1 MRYSRFKDSLK
12 AENRGRTSSPRVYTM
27 DNNLPQPLDRTFRI
41 GAWIARP
48 DSNELHS
55 LNKGGDV
62 RSLEP
67 RLMQLLCVLASA
79 PHRVFTRSELM
90 DRLWPRVVV
99 NDNSLTRAVSELRK
113 MLGDDGKSYIDTIP
127 KSGYRLAATC
137 VVATDEAMAAET
149 VHATTDRTPQPVPAD
164 LPHIAARHRLLTHL
178 LPTGAALSLLLA
190 VFAVV
195 LQMMPQETTRS
206 TELALA
212 D

>member
-1 MRYSRFKDSLK
+1 
-12 AENRGRTSSPRVYTM
+12 M
-27 DNNLPQPLDRTFRI
+27 DNNRPQPLDRTFRI

-67 RLMQLLCVLASA
+67 RLMQLLCILAAA
-79 PHRVFTRSELM
+79 PQRVFTRSELM

-113 MLGDDGKSYIDTIP
+113 MLASDGSGPYIDTIP

-137 VVATDEAMAAET
+137 VVAEGLEGTERVAET
-149 VHATTDRTPQPVPAD
+149 T
-164 LPHIAARHRLLTHL
+164 
-178 LPTGAALSLLLA
+178 
-190 VFAVV
+190 
-195 LQMMPQETTRS
+195 
-206 TELALA
+206 
-212 D
+212 